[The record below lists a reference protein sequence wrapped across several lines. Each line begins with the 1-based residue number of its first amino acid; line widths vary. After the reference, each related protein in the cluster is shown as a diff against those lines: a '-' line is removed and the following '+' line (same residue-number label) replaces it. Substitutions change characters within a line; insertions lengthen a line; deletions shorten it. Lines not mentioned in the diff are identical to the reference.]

1 MPRSK
6 RNRVVSLTKTAPKGR
21 SLKTKYISLVH
32 DALDE
37 YDSVYVFSYE
47 NMRAGLF
54 KDVRMEWRESRFFLG
69 KNTISRIAL
78 GRTPEDEYKDN
89 LRHVSEVENGN
100 IRNTESFI
108 NMLFR
113 KLKETAVFC
122 SLTVR
127 RKRLSSKSTY
137 HFAS

>member
-54 KDVRMEWRESRFFLG
+54 KDVRMEWRESRYFIHFNSNFFTQYIRFFLG

-89 LRHVSEVENGN
+89 LRHVSEVC
-100 IRNTESFI
+100 FI
-108 NMLFR
+108 NIDFYLMLI
-113 KLKETAVFC
+113 LVAEN
-122 SLTVR
+122 
-127 RKRLSSKSTY
+127 
-137 HFAS
+137 